1 MTGPKALA
9 ARKIVRKSSKEV
21 PSAVGESSATK
32 PRRGRLTQVAC
43 GPCQKRK
50 ARVSLFSKQ
59 LCTNR
64 DLTHLSVMDCDL
76 NVALAKAESERAP
89 TKLDQVKAELLC

>member
-1 MTGPKALA
+1 MTGPKAPA
-9 ARKIVRKSSKEV
+9 ARKIVRKSSKDV
-21 PSAVGESSATK
+21 PSAAGELSATR

-50 ARVSLFSKQ
+50 ARVSLLSVQ

-64 DLTHLSVMDCDL
+64 DLTHPSAMDCGL
-76 NVALAKAESERAP
+76 NVVLARAESERAP
-89 TKLDQVKAELLC
+89 TKLDQVRAELLC